1 MKCKLTSELNLPG
14 YLEVLC
20 SLKYLAFALQ
30 ESEAG
35 QMMAPDDL
43 AKEEE
48 ELRQQREHGA
58 KKSVKARLCCSSFT
72 ALLKSASCMEA

>member
-1 MKCKLTSELNLPG
+1 MLHQISP
-14 YLEVLC
+14 
-20 SLKYLAFALQ
+20 SALQ

-48 ELRQQREHGA
+48 DLRNQREDEA
-58 KKSVKARLCCSSFT
+58 KKALKARLCCSAFIV
-72 ALLKSASCMEA
+72 LLQPTPCMEA